1 MESIPFHMLGEKV
14 TISGDDFT
22 PCAHTM
28 LIAPIDVPSREEL
41 NVLLERFPIF
51 TNMEP
56 IVSHINEL
64 FPIMRQ
70 IPVDVIVDP

>member
-1 MESIPFHMLGEKV
+1 MLGEKV
-14 TISGDDFT
+14 TISGDDFM
-22 PCAHTM
+22 PCARTL
-28 LIAPIDVPSREEL
+28 LIAPIDVPSQEEL

-56 IVSHINEL
+56 IASLLNEL